1 MLYPYKVF
9 LIKHNNSRVLIMN
22 GAVEI
27 YNDEILFM
35 PQIISADK
43 ILVEI
48 ATAISSA
55 LQIARD

>member
-1 MLYPYKVF
+1 
-9 LIKHNNSRVLIMN
+9 MN